1 MRIVP
6 VALTALASVAALL
19 PAQPAAAT
27 GVTIYRCVDASGHV
41 ALRDSPCVEGER
53 QEVRNMQRPQD
64 PPPPPA
70 TTEVVQARQPETYD
84 SVSSSSLGRSR
95 AQWVP
100 VAPAAQSEAAGPAGT
115 WVNGTWVQGSW
126 VQGSWTDR

>member
-1 MRIVP
+1 MRIAP
-6 VALTALASVAALL
+6 IALIALASVAALL
-19 PAQPAAAT
+19 PVQPAAAA

-41 ALRDSPCVEGER
+41 ALRDTPCVEGER

-64 PPPPPA
+64 PPPPA
-70 TTEVVQARQPETYD
+70 TAEVVQARQPVYD
-84 SVSSSSLGRSR
+84 SVSSSSRGGR

-100 VAPAAQSEAAGPAGT
+100 VAPATQSETAQSTGT